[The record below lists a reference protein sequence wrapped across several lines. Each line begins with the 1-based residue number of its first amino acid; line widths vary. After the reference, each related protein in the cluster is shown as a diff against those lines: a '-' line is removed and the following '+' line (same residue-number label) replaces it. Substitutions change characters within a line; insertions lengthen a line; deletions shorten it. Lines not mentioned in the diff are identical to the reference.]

1 MRNHENSWICLDL
14 LKNIAVSLRQSE
26 YSQPMPNAFILY
38 AELLDTSEHLE
49 SYLIEKNGI
58 LTIVAYIRA
67 FSSNVPNAKY
77 LAFGTLNTK
86 NRAS

>member
-1 MRNHENSWICLDL
+1 M
-14 LKNIAVSLRQSE
+14 RQSE

-77 LAFGTLNTK
+77 LAFGTPNTK
-86 NRAS
+86 NRASSGVLNVSKF